1 MYGHAP
7 DTVAQMPWAT
17 VQRIVALHQLHNP
30 LQ

>member
-7 DTVAQMPWAT
+7 AEVAQMHWAA